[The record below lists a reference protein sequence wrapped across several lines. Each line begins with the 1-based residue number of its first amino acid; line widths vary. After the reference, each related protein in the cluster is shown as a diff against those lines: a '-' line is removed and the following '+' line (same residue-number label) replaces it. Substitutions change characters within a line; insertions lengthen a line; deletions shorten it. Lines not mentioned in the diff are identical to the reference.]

1 MEKANQKI
9 IFSNSYSPRTGHN
22 FAAQVFK
29 IFLDLEVFNREKS
42 ETHLSRI
49 LDLYFTHVKRYIY
62 IDSDK
67 KIMNHLFIDG
77 LRERIL
83 SKTNNPYILIKDT
96 SFDGVDYLPE
106 LFPDDIHI
114 LLIRDPKDVLT
125 SGFKAMR
132 FKRKSI
138 KDFIKK
144 LGMKTGLF
152 QFYFSWRVTHQ
163 VIDKLPNL
171 ENRILIRYE
180 DLVMKNDDTLQ
191 YLKKLF
197 NCDKALD
204 VIKSE
209 IDEISVINT
218 SFFKEETGGKH
229 IWDEKEKTTK
239 FNPVNRKSK
248 NIVYQKAIE
257 WGTRDLRKKLGYV

>member
-1 MEKANQKI
+1 MKNNQKI

-22 FAAQVFK
+22 FVAQVFK
-29 IFLDLEVFNREKS
+29 IFTGLEILIHDKS
-42 ETHLSRI
+42 ETQLSRI
-49 LDLYFTHVKRYIY
+49 LDLYYTHTRRYIY
-62 IDSDK
+62 LDSDK
-67 KIMNHLFIDG
+67 KFMDHLFING

-83 SKTNNPYILIKDT
+83 SKSDNSYVLIKDT
-96 SFDGVDYLPE
+96 SFQGVDCLPE
-106 LFPDDIHI
+106 LFPNDIHI

-138 KDFIKK
+138 KNLIKK
-144 LGMKTGLF
+144 IGMKTGLF
-152 QFYFSWRVTHQ
+152 QLYFSWRVTHQ
-163 VIDKLPNL
+163 VIDILPNL

-180 DLVMKNDDTLQ
+180 DLVIQKEETLQ
-191 YLKKLF
+191 YLKELF

-204 VIKSE
+204 DIKAE
-209 IDEISVINT
+209 INEISVINT

-248 NIVYQKAIE
+248 NIFYRKAIE